1 MDRVPLLVPLNGPL
15 HGRRFQL
22 NDEEMLTIGRSED
35 CDIHIDDPEISRHHA
50 SVVLHNAGVWIQ
62 DAGSRNGVFVN
73 EKRVVR
79 PVELC
84 ANSAMTIGEYGF
96 VVEFEEIS
104 PDDPLDC
111 SSCQKRKTNFRP
123 PKQHAKRV
131 VGVCDSGRSDCR
143 SSFALG
149 AFDRIFL
156 ELCSSRRATA
166 SAPLK
171 NGRASSVQGRFFR

>member
-50 SVVLHNAGVWIQ
+50 SVVLHNSGVWIQ
-62 DAGSRNGVFVN
+62 DAGSRNGVFVD

-79 PVELC
+79 PVELR

-96 VVEFEEIS
+96 VVELEEIS
-104 PDDPLDC
+104 PDDP
-111 SSCQKRKTNFRP
+111 SIVRPAKKEKTNFRP
-123 PKQHAKRV
+123 PKQQRISVFGMSVILAILIAGAV
-131 VGVCDSGRSDCR
+131 
-143 SSFALG
+143 FALG
-149 AFDRIFL
+149 DF
-156 ELCSSRRATA
+156 
-166 SAPLK
+166 
-171 NGRASSVQGRFFR
+171 

>member
-79 PVELC
+79 PVELR
-84 ANSAMTIGEYGF
+84 ANSTMTIGEYGF
-96 VVEFEEIS
+96 VVELEEIS
-104 PDDPLDC
+104 PDDP
-111 SSCQKRKTNFRP
+111 SIVRPAKKEKTNFRP
-123 PKQHAKRV
+123 PKQHNSTIILIVAAV
-131 VGVCDSGRSDCR
+131 VLIGAA
-143 SSFALG
+143 FALG
-149 AFDRIFL
+149 VF
-156 ELCSSRRATA
+156 
-166 SAPLK
+166 
-171 NGRASSVQGRFFR
+171 

>member
-62 DAGSRNGVFVN
+62 DAGSRNGVFVD

-79 PVELC
+79 PVELR

-96 VVEFEEIS
+96 VVELEEIS
-104 PDDPLDC
+104 PDDP
-111 SSCQKRKTNFRP
+111 SIVRPAKKEKTNFRP
-123 PKQHAKRV
+123 PKQQRINVIWASV
-131 VGVCDSGRSDCR
+131 ILILLIAAGI
-143 SSFALG
+143 FANMYL
-149 AFDRIFL
+149 
-156 ELCSSRRATA
+156 T
-166 SAPLK
+166 
-171 NGRASSVQGRFFR
+171 

>member
-62 DAGSRNGVFVN
+62 DAGSRNGVFVD

-79 PVELC
+79 PVELR

-96 VVEFEEIS
+96 VVELEEIS
-104 PDDPLDC
+104 PDDP
-111 SSCQKRKTNFRP
+111 SIVRPAKKEKTNFRP
-123 PKQHAKRV
+123 PKQQRLNVIWASV
-131 VGVCDSGRSDCR
+131 ILILLIAGGI
-143 SSFALG
+143 FANMYL
-149 AFDRIFL
+149 
-156 ELCSSRRATA
+156 T
-166 SAPLK
+166 
-171 NGRASSVQGRFFR
+171 